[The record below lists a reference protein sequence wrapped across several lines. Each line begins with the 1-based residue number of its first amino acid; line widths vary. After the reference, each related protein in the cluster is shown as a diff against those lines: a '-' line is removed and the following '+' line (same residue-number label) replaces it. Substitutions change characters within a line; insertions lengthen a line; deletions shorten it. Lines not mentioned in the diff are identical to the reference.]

1 MEIRNVSFAQNT
13 SFKRIPSIRPQN
25 ITVEYTDKNGAPV
38 KPKSIAEAM
47 RYYTEYA
54 LADAKEKDDK
64 VRVTFYDKNGKPVKP
79 KSMDQGFDYILTPVH
94 THLLTP
100 KKTEPEPNE
109 SLIPTTPTELD
120 PEVVSEPNESL
131 IPTTPTELDPEVVS
145 EPADCEVPTELDPDY
160 KSEPNESS
168 LPTTP
173 TELDPDYISEPNEST
188 ITTKTAEHTTVDLNN
203 VNSELKVKKGKKGGK
218 KESLRRLLAAALT
231 FTQCWYF
238 QKGVRVSIEDLL
250 EKSPYFKK
258 EPGITE
264 TYNADKIP
272 SESAFEEIGFT
283 EPTAPITPTVDFDN
297 VIVDFIDKDG
307 NSVEPTSPEQAMEFF
322 TDGNEYGIRA
332 YFHDKDGNNIEP
344 TSIEQGL
351 GYILKEY
358 DSDPE
363 APVISEEE
371 VEYDERNF
379 YQEPTYDDS
388 LHYEIPE
395 PDTENII
402 DNQN

>member
-1 MEIRNVSFAQNT
+1 MEIRNVSFAQNA
-13 SFKRIPSIRPQN
+13 SFKRIPSLKPQN
-25 ITVEYTDKNGAPV
+25 ITVEHTDKNGA
-38 KPKSIAEAM
+38 
-47 RYYTEYA
+47 
-54 LADAKEKDDK
+54 
-64 VRVTFYDKNGKPVKP
+64 PVKP

-120 PEVVSEPNESL
+120 PEVVSEP
-131 IPTTPTELDPEVVS
+131 
-145 EPADCEVPTELDPDY
+145 ADCEVPTELDPDY

-168 LPTTP
+168 LPTVP

-188 ITTKTAEHTTVDLNN
+188 ITTKTAEHATVDLNN

-264 TYNADKIP
+264 TYHDDKTP
-272 SESAFEEIGFT
+272 SESEF

-307 NSVEPTSPEQAMEFF
+307 IPVGPTSPEQAMEFF

-363 APVISEEE
+363 APVLGEEE
-371 VEYDERNF
+371 VEYDERDF
-379 YQEPTYDDS
+379 YQEPSYDDS